1 MVKEPTYEAPETNCG
16 YLHRG
21 LVLNLVKILSIYST
35 LNRIGERLCPKLRLG
50 QLGLVELYTLTG
62 FIYPVL
68 SECLTFITQAK
79 NVVTSAPGQS
89 LDSIARYLK
98 FCLNL
103 SVSPL
108 SRYLV
113 THADPWFAKGWIF
126 WYVSGFI
133 FNWYYVLVKI
143 LHSEFTPLMCFFS
156 LS

>member
-1 MVKEPTYEAPETNCG
+1 MGFFPEELFRLVLEKEPPYEAPETNCVN
-16 YLHRG
+16 LHRG
-21 LVLNLVKILSIYST
+21 LVLNLVRSYQLIQF

-62 FIYPVL
+62 FIYHVL
-68 SECLTFITQAK
+68 SECLTLMSQAK

-108 SRYLV
+108 SRYLA

-133 FNWYYVLVKI
+133 LNWY
-143 LHSEFTPLMCFFS
+143 
-156 LS
+156 